1 MLGEG
6 KAMGD
11 QAPTLITVVT
21 NVEVSLAVKDLEATA
36 RWYRDNLGF
45 QETLRREFPEYGTRI
60 VFLEVN
66 GVVIELIED
75 QKWRA
80 IDRPNPPQHTTI
92 QGVSQIRFKVQN
104 IEQVV
109 ERVKSRPDIQIAWD
123 LIVVE
128 DIGFKE
134 FFIRDNE
141 GNILQ
146 FAETFQPKT

>member
-1 MLGEG
+1 MS
-6 KAMGD
+6 D
-11 QAPTLITVVT
+11 QAPPLITAVT

-60 VFLEVN
+60 VFLEAN

>member
-1 MLGEG
+1 MS
-6 KAMGD
+6 D
-11 QAPTLITVVT
+11 QTPTLITAVT

-45 QETLRREFPEYGTRI
+45 QEILRREFPEYGTRI
-60 VFLEVN
+60 MFLEVN

-92 QGVSQIRFKVQN
+92 QGVSQIRFKVHN

>member
-1 MLGEG
+1 MS
-6 KAMGD
+6 D
-11 QAPTLITVVT
+11 QTPTLITAVT

-60 VFLEVN
+60 MFLEVN

-75 QKWRA
+75 QKWQA

-92 QGVSQIRFKVQN
+92 QGVSQIRFKVHN

>member
-1 MLGEG
+1 MS
-6 KAMGD
+6 D
-11 QAPTLITVVT
+11 QTPTLITSVT
-21 NVEVSLAVKDLEATA
+21 NVAVSLAVKDLEATA

-60 VFLEVN
+60 MFLEVN

-75 QKWRA
+75 QKWQA

-92 QGVSQIRFKVQN
+92 QGVSQIRFKVHN